1 MQLTT
6 QNNQIRSFPPPNY
19 PQSGFIQN
27 KRIPIR
33 PGAPQYAVASGSLS
47 THQLLQRKQH
57 EDRRR
62 LLQQQQQQE
71 LLIPSNATSEL
82 NSGLQNIDTL
92 LNNTVAPNVSL
103 QRSASLPES
112 QLSPGYGGQLQ
123 QTNQRLNN
131 QQYSPHSPL
140 VSPIGQQANFPQ
152 GAVANYQQAAAA
164 AAAAARLSP
173 QFTQQIPQMR
183 QPYPQG
189 SQGPPQGWQ
198 QSQQARLSLQNPMLN
213 AQLTVCNLF
222 NGLPFDT

>member
-1 MQLTT
+1 MTT

-19 PQSGFIQN
+19 PQGGFIQS
-27 KRIPIR
+27 KRIPTR
-33 PGAPQYAVASGSLS
+33 SGTPQYAVASGTLS

-71 LLIPSNATSEL
+71 LLIPSNATNEM

-123 QTNQRLNN
+123 QTNQRLNS
-131 QQYSPHSPL
+131 QQYSPLSPM
-140 VSPIGQQANFPQ
+140 VSPIGQQATFPQ
-152 GAVANYQQAAAA
+152 GAVSNYQQAAAA
-164 AAAAARLSP
+164 AAAARSSP

-189 SQGPPQGWQ
+189 SQVPPQSWQ
-198 QSQQARLSLQNPMLN
+198 QTQQARLSLQNPMLN
-213 AQLTVCNLF
+213 AQLTVRTL
-222 NGLPFDT
+222 